1 MLESTLALLLL
12 AWVGCLVWIAVLRWR
27 RSVGG
32 SGLVFA
38 YLLSLWLSHWLGGSI
53 YLFSW
58 YNFQDWRLV
67 QTGLQQSLYAVAA
80 FALGSTVIAPFLLG
94 LRPFPEGRRGSVAPD
109 PALAKIYIATGALA
123 YTALLTSLG
132 RLPTVTSLIAA
143 AQQLLVVGLCLACW
157 HAWCRRRGGELATLL
172 LVTALLPFATIVLTG
187 FLGYGAVAAMV
198 VYVFVSGFV
207 RPRWK
212 VVAGCV
218 VVTYV
223 GLSFYVSYMRD
234 RGEIREVV
242 WGGRPL
248 DERVE
253 QVVATV
259 REIEWFDPGSEAHLF
274 QIDHRL
280 NQNGLL
286 GLAVERL
293 ARGDTEYAYGQT
305 VIDSVLAL
313 VPRAVWPDKPV
324 FAGSGDLVSRYTGV
338 RFAEGTSVGIG
349 QVMELYVNFATTGIV
364 VGFLLLG
371 TVITILDQRAR
382 ECLDRGDW
390 KAFALWYLPGVAML
404 QTGGALAEVT
414 AAAAASIVATL
425 AVNRFLRHG
434 LFRNRWAAPV
444 RPSAA
449 PTTRAL
455 AERP

>member
-1 MLESTLALLLL
+1 MDESTLAILLI
-12 AWVGCLVWIAVLRWR
+12 AWLGCLVWIALVRWR
-27 RSVGG
+27 RRVGG

-53 YLFSW
+53 YVFSW

-67 QTGLQQSLYAVAA
+67 QTGLEQSLYAVAA
-80 FALGSTVIAPFLLG
+80 FALGSTVIAPSLLA
-94 LRPFPEGRRGSVAPD
+94 LRPVSGGGPGSVAPD
-109 PALAKIYIATGALA
+109 PSLARIYIAVGALA
-123 YTALLTSLG
+123 YAALLTSAG
-132 RLPTVTSLIAA
+132 RLPTVTSLLVA

-157 HAWCRRRGGELATLL
+157 HAWRRGRGGALVALL
-172 LVTALLPFATIVLTG
+172 LVTALLPFATIVFTG

-218 VVTYV
+218 LVTYV

-259 REIEWFDPGSEAHLF
+259 RDIEWFDPGSEAHLF
-274 QIDHRL
+274 QIDRRL

-293 ARGDTEYAYGQT
+293 ARGDSEYAYGQT

-349 QVMELYVNFATTGIV
+349 QVMELYVNFATAGIA
-364 VGFLLLG
+364 VGFLVLG
-371 TVITILDQRAR
+371 TAITILDQRAR
-382 ECLDRGDW
+382 ECLDRDDW

-404 QTGGALAEVT
+404 QTGGAFAEVT
-414 AAAAASIVATL
+414 AAAAASIAATL

-434 LFRNRWAAPV
+434 VFRSRWDAPVPPPAAP
-444 RPSAA
+444 A
-449 PTTRAL
+449 TRAL
-455 AERP
+455 APRG